1 MLRQNTIIVVD
12 GNEKKKT
19 WPSTADSKIERNES
33 EWRGGWGPTE
43 ENRVNRERQGDRK
56 NQVSKLRISA
66 SDHWG

>member
-43 ENRVNRERQGDRK
+43 KNKANRERQGG
-56 NQVSKLRISA
+56 QEE
-66 SDHWG
+66 